1 MLVGYTLV
9 SMVFCIDS
17 EITSGLA
24 IFLGT
29 AQRFGIEAPRY
40 HARPTSNLLKVS
52 SVESIA

>member
-40 HARPTSNLLKVS
+40 HAALRQTCLKFPALS
-52 SVESIA
+52 R